1 SSDTPY
7 PVSSRRLIPS
17 LRCCHRRRD
26 TGCGTAMRH
35 LTVVLGSNNIGSAV
49 ACALRSVDA
58 PVVVIDEVDPSW
70 PYRGMSLTDA
80 WFTGTASLGG
90 HDACFCASARSVPI
104 VLARGMIA
112 ATTWSWRG

>member
-1 SSDTPY
+1 
-7 PVSSRRLIPS
+7 
-17 LRCCHRRRD
+17 
-26 TGCGTAMRH
+26 

-90 HDACFCASARSVPI
+90 HDACFYASARSVPI

-112 ATTWSWRG
+112 ATTWSWRGLSDLLAADALVDTRPAS